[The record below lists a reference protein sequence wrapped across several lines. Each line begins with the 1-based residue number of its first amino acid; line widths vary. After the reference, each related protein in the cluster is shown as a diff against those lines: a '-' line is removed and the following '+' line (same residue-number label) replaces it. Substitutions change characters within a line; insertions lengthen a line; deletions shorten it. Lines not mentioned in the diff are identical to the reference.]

1 MKSLTKEIVDETN
14 IFLKLSQLA
23 YFDDISRVENEIKT
37 KYAYDE
43 VYFFDK
49 RNHKKISN
57 NLLKKIFFK
66 LRSKYDLIDLQFIV
80 AIKESK
86 ENEKGQISIIFRG
99 SQEKE
104 DWLTNFSLKYCTH
117 NKFRKCVHSGFY
129 RSFKIFRKSVKSKK
143 DDRQIDFLAD
153 IEFINNNYELFLC
166 GHSLGGAIAT
176 IVGCYFYDEGINKKN
191 LSIFTFGAPP
201 IAKKEFCD
209 YYENSFKI
217 FRFVNKED
225 PVPNITKFTK
235 LEHIGKT
242 ILLNT
247 KEVNFHSLKD
257 YEKILK
263 NL

>member
-1 MKSLTKEIVDETN
+1 MENLSKKEIENATV
-14 IFLKLSQLA
+14 FLDLSQIV
-23 YFDDISRVENEIKT
+23 YFDEIEKIKEEIKI
-37 KYAYDE
+37 KYEYDE
-43 VYFFDK
+43 IYFFDK
-49 RNHKKISN
+49 KNHKKISN
-57 NLLKKIFFK
+57 NLFKKIIFK

-80 AIKESK
+80 SIKK
-86 ENEKGQISIIFRG
+86 VRENEKGEISIIFRG

-104 DWLTNFSLKYCTH
+104 DWLTNLSLKYSSH

-143 DDRQIDFLAD
+143 VDKEIDFLED
-153 IEFINNNYELFLC
+153 IKSINENYKLTLS

-176 IVGCYFYDEGINKKN
+176 IVGCYFIDKGINKDN

-209 YYENSFKI
+209 YYKNSFNI

-235 LEHIGKT
+235 LEHIGKA

-247 KEVNFHSLKD
+247 KEINFHSLND
-257 YEKILK
+257 YKKILK

>member
-1 MKSLTKEIVDETN
+1 
-14 IFLKLSQLA
+14 
-23 YFDDISRVENEIKT
+23 
-37 KYAYDE
+37 
-43 VYFFDK
+43 
-49 RNHKKISN
+49 
-57 NLLKKIFFK
+57 
-66 LRSKYDLIDLQFIV
+66 
-80 AIKESK
+80 
-86 ENEKGQISIIFRG
+86 
-99 SQEKE
+99 
-104 DWLTNFSLKYCTH
+104 
-117 NKFRKCVHSGFY
+117 
-129 RSFKIFRKSVKSKK
+129 
-143 DDRQIDFLAD
+143 DRQIDFLSD

-235 LEHIGKT
+235 LKHIGKT

>member
-49 RNHKKISN
+49 RNHKKISD

-80 AIKESK
+80 AIKKLK

-104 DWLTNFSLKYCTH
+104 DWLTNFSLKY
-117 NKFRKCVHSGFY
+117 
-129 RSFKIFRKSVKSKK
+129 
-143 DDRQIDFLAD
+143 
-153 IEFINNNYELFLC
+153 
-166 GHSLGGAIAT
+166 
-176 IVGCYFYDEGINKKN
+176 
-191 LSIFTFGAPP
+191 
-201 IAKKEFCD
+201 
-209 YYENSFKI
+209 
-217 FRFVNKED
+217 
-225 PVPNITKFTK
+225 
-235 LEHIGKT
+235 
-242 ILLNT
+242 
-247 KEVNFHSLKD
+247 
-257 YEKILK
+257 
-263 NL
+263 

>member
-1 MKSLTKEIVDETN
+1 MENLSKKEIENATV
-14 IFLKLSQLA
+14 FLDLSQIV
-23 YFDDISRVENEIKT
+23 YFDKIEKITEEIKT

-49 RNHKKISN
+49 KNHKRVSN
-57 NLLKKIFFK
+57 NLFKKIFFK
-66 LRSKYDLIDLQFIV
+66 LRSNYDLIDLQFIV
-80 AIKESK
+80 SIKK
-86 ENEKGQISIIFRG
+86 MNENEKGEISIIFRG

-104 DWLTNFSLKYCTH
+104 DWLTNLSLKYVSH
-117 NKFRKCVHSGFY
+117 NKFKKCVHSGFY

-143 DDRQIDFLAD
+143 VDKEIDFLED
-153 IEFINNNYELFLC
+153 INSINENYKLTLS

-176 IVGCYFYDEGINKKN
+176 IVGCYFIDKGINKDN

-209 YYENSFKI
+209 YYEDNLNI

-225 PVPNITKFTK
+225 PVPNISKLTK
-235 LEHIGKT
+235 LKHIGKT

-247 KEVNFHSLKD
+247 KEVNFHSLND
-257 YEKILK
+257 YKKILK

>member
-80 AIKESK
+80 AIKKSK

-104 DWLTNFSLKYCTH
+104 DWIKEVQMRRFLIRFL
-117 NKFRKCVHSGFY
+117 
-129 RSFKIFRKSVKSKK
+129 
-143 DDRQIDFLAD
+143 QI
-153 IEFINNNYELFLC
+153 
-166 GHSLGGAIAT
+166 T
-176 IVGCYFYDEGINKKN
+176 
-191 LSIFTFGAPP
+191 
-201 IAKKEFCD
+201 
-209 YYENSFKI
+209 
-217 FRFVNKED
+217 
-225 PVPNITKFTK
+225 
-235 LEHIGKT
+235 
-242 ILLNT
+242 LLN
-247 KEVNFHSLKD
+247 H
-257 YEKILK
+257 I
-263 NL
+263 